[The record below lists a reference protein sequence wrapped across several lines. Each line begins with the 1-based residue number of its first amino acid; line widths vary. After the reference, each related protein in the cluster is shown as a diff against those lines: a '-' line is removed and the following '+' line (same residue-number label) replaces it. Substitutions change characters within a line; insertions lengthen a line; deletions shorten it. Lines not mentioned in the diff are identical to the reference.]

1 MYLFEIP
8 GTLTLEFTNDCPPY
22 SENLVRLEMEQLSVK
37 ATDTISSVTLQ
48 NLLLGCVLD
57 STVSFEGG
65 MRQYRT

>member
-8 GTLTLEFTNDCPPY
+8 GALTLEFTNDCPPY

-48 NLLLGCVLD
+48 NLLLGCGLD